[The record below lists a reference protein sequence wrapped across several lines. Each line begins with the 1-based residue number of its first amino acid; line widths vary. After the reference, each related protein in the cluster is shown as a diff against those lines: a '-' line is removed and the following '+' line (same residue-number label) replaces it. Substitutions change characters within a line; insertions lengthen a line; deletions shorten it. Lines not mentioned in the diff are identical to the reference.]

1 MGADQTKKDY
11 IKCLEECLARLKQ
24 ELIALDQLGSAMAA
38 VKVSEACDTLAEEI
52 RKLRGPPMY
61 N

>member
-1 MGADQTKKDY
+1 MCADQTKEEY
-11 IKCLEECLARLKQ
+11 LKCLEECLARLKQ

-38 VKVSEACDTLAEEI
+38 VKVSEACDTLGQEI
-52 RKLRGPPMY
+52 RKLRGPPTY